1 MCQNSHVFLSETL
14 GKRHIDSKCC
24 SAVLECIANVLP
36 SKDLLEGDS
45 AVTVSMP
52 KGFGKDIAWEGDSPV
67 IGSVRNR
74 IKKYFDDTA
83 REDPDETLQADNRIT
98 YFELFHVFV
107 RGTTKKDTKLCKAC
121 AAKVYLEGKRAAVA
135 PTVAPAAAPSSSSSS
150 GGPAPHPKRT
160 AADLMVEIG
169 KLHEQK
175 AAGVWTDEEFQRM
188 KRRILED
195 AGV

>member
-1 MCQNSHVFLSETL
+1 M
-14 GKRHIDSKCC
+14 
-24 SAVLECIANVLP
+24 LECIANVLP

-98 YFELFHVFV
+98 YFELNHVFV

-121 AAKVYLEGKRAAVA
+121 AAKVYLEGRDGPV
-135 PTVAPAAAPSSSSSS
+135 PVHGGGGLPGSSSSSS
-150 GGPAPHPKRT
+150 SVAPGGQTKRT
-160 AADLMVEIG
+160 AAELMAEIG

-175 AAGVWTDEEFQRM
+175 LAGVWDDDEFQRM
-188 KRRILED
+188 KKRILHEH
-195 AGV
+195 GV